1 MYPQP
6 RGPIGCPELTSTRF
20 GGVVLQQRKEEILRI
35 CVFTG
40 ASRGLRPVHAEVATS
55 FGAELCRRGYG
66 LVYGGGHVGLMGV
79 LADSVLEGGGE
90 VIGVIPRNLM
100 DRELAHSR
108 VTDLQVVPDMHS
120 RKARMAEQADAFV
133 ALPGGIGTLEELF
146 EVWTWAQLGLHDKPI
161 GLLNAAGF
169 FDHLLAFCDQMVAD
183 GFLPVDSR
191 DQLVVADSAG
201 GVLDGL
207 RQSTGFQDRWTA
219 PPTAAAAD

>member
-1 MYPQP
+1 M
-6 RGPIGCPELTSTRF
+6 R
-20 GGVVLQQRKEEILRI
+20 V

-40 ASRGLRPVHAEVATS
+40 ASRGLRPAHATATAL
-55 FGAELCRRGYG
+55 FGAELCRRGHG

-79 LADSVLEGGGE
+79 LADSVLESGGE

-146 EVWTWAQLGLHDKPI
+146 EVWTWAQLGLHNKPI
-161 GLLNAAGF
+161 GLLNVDGF
-169 FDHLLAFCDQMVAD
+169 FDHLLVFCDLMVAD
-183 GFLPVDSR
+183 GFLPAESR
-191 DQLVVADSAG
+191 ARLVVSD
-201 GVLDGL
+201 
-207 RQSTGFQDRWTA
+207 
-219 PPTAAAAD
+219 AADALLVGLARSTARL

>member
-1 MYPQP
+1 M
-6 RGPIGCPELTSTRF
+6 
-20 GGVVLQQRKEEILRI
+20 RI

-40 ASRGLRPVHAEVATS
+40 ASRGLRPAHAGAAQL
-55 FGAELCRRGYG
+55 FGAELCRRGHG

-79 LADSVLEGGGE
+79 LADVVLECGGE

-146 EVWTWAQLGLHDKPI
+146 EVWTWAQLGLHNKPI
-161 GLLNAAGF
+161 GLLNVEGF

-183 GFLPVDSR
+183 GFLPAPSR
-191 DQLVVADSAG
+191 AQLVVNDAADAL
-201 GVLDGL
+201 LDGL
-207 RQSTGFQDRWTA
+207 GRSTGFRDRWTTQ
-219 PPTAAAAD
+219 PRHGR